1 MTAMEKTF
9 WWELTVAALS
19 VALVA
24 VLFPLIGDAAR
35 GGFGLLGFS
44 AVAIAFLR
52 QRQGVVVVDERDSEI
67 EKMARHGGIII
78 AAGLLYG
85 ALTVIVCT
93 GTEIELVSKTLLS
106 WLLWFTFA
114 ICLFA
119 KGLIGIVAYRKSR
132 HDTQG

>member
-1 MTAMEKTF
+1 MTAMEKAF
-9 WWELTVAALS
+9 WWEMTVAIIS
-19 VALVA
+19 IALV
-24 VLFPLIGDAAR
+24 VLLFPFIGDAAR
-35 GGFGLLGFS
+35 GGFGVLGFS
-44 AVAIAFLR
+44 AIAIAFLR
-52 QRQGVVVVDERDSEI
+52 QRRGVVVVDERDSEI
-67 EKMARHGGIII
+67 EKMARHWGIII

-93 GTEIELVSKTLLS
+93 GTEVELVSKTLLS

-132 HDTQG
+132 YDAQS